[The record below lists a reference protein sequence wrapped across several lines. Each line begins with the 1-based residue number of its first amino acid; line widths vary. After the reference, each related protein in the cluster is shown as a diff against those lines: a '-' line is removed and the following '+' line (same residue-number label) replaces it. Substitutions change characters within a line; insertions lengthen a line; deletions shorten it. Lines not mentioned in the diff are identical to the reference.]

1 MAHALT
7 RLREGQERFRTWRR
21 GRPFWGGLLLAV
33 AGIEILVAPAA
44 QSLVLPIDLI
54 IHSGIAGV
62 SGTLIGLLL
71 IGLGVLSWLQPV
83 QNVFFGVVGLL
94 LALVTFVTSNFG
106 GFVIGMLLGVIGGS
120 LVFAWGP
127 TARTEPRRS
136 RRKLGG
142 EHREERVEDPDP
154 RSGPLATV
162 ALPLALVVTL
172 AAAPAPAPAPNVEW
186 PWDWLFP
193 DDEEEQSEEDPSEE
207 PGDGTEESDPAEGP
221 GTEPEEESE
230 EDDGNDGDDEDTDE
244 EDQDTEEGDAEACE
258 FRVGEDGVGEDED
271 ELLEAVMACQAA
283 EEEGSLPKI
292 PVDEGHGCFHGSSR
306 TSGLTADSLTM
317 TGARYDGV
325 VECPTDEG
333 TQRYIRLSMSTADL
347 DNGELWFEDA
357 GTRMSLDLPTLSMD
371 GEVTMH
377 VTRMHVRL
385 LGIPITFTP
394 DFPPPLLLPFMV
406 VTDVDVDSPMAQTDL
421 MVIPDLNSRH
431 NENAA

>member
-7 RLREGQERFRTWRR
+7 LLRGGRERFRAWRR
-21 GRPFWGGLLLAV
+21 SRPFWGGLLLAV

-54 IHSGIAGV
+54 IHAGIAGV

-71 IGLGVLSWLQPV
+71 IGLGVLSWLQPA
-83 QNVFFGVVGLL
+83 QNAFFGIVGLL

-106 GFVIGMLLGVIGGS
+106 GFVIGMLLGIVGGA

-127 TARTEPRRS
+127 TARTESRRS
-136 RRKLGG
+136 RRASES
-142 EHREERVEDPDP
+142 EHREERVDDPEP
-154 RSGPLATV
+154 RSEPLATV

-172 AAAPAPAPAPNVEW
+172 AAAPVPNLGW

-207 PGDGTEESDPAEGP
+207 PTDGAEESDP
-221 GTEPEEESE
+221 PEEPDPDPEPGDGEDESDE
-230 EDDGNDGDDEDTDE
+230 EDDEDSDE
-244 EDQDTEEGDAEACE
+244 EDEPDEEGAAEDCE
-258 FRVGEDGVGEDED
+258 FRVGESGVVEDED
-271 ELLEAVMACQAA
+271 EFLEAVLACQAA
-283 EEEGSLPKI
+283 EEEGSLPEVL
-292 PVDEGHGCFHGSSR
+292 VDENYDCFRGSTS
-306 TSGLTADSLTM
+306 TSGLSADSLTM

-325 VECPTDEG
+325 VECPTDG
-333 TQRYIRLSMSTADL
+333 GVQRYIRLSMNTADMN
-347 DNGELWFEDA
+347 NGELWFEDA
-357 GTRMSLDLPTLSMD
+357 GARMSLDLPRLSMD

-394 DFPPPLLLPFMV
+394 DFPPPLLLPIMI
-406 VTDVDVDSPMAQTDL
+406 VTDVDVDSPMAETDL
-421 MVIPDLNSRH
+421 MTIPDLNARH

>member
-7 RLREGQERFRTWRR
+7 RLREGQERFRAWRR

-71 IGLGVLSWLQPV
+71 IGLGVLSWLQPA
-83 QNVFFGVVGLL
+83 QNVFFGIVGLL

-106 GFVIGMLLGVIGGS
+106 GFVIGMLLGIIGGS

-127 TARTEPRRS
+127 TARAEPRRS

-142 EHREERVEDPDP
+142 KHREERVEDPDP
-154 RSGPLATV
+154 RSEPLATV

-172 AAAPAPAPAPNVEW
+172 AAAPAPNVEW

-207 PGDGTEESDPAEGP
+207 PGDDTEETDPAEDP
-221 GTEPEEESE
+221 DAEPEDGEDEEGD
-230 EDDGNDGDDEDTDE
+230 EDGEDGEDTDE
-244 EDQDTEEGDAEACE
+244 EDQDTDEGDAEACE
-258 FRVGEDGVGEDED
+258 FRVGEDGIGEDED
-271 ELLEAVMACQAA
+271 ELLEAVLACQAA
-283 EEEGSLPKI
+283 EEEGSLPEI
-292 PVDEGHGCFHGSSR
+292 PVDEDHGCFHGSSR

-333 TQRYIRLSMSTADL
+333 MQRYIRLSMSTADL

-394 DFPPPLLLPFMV
+394 DFPPPLLLPFMI
-406 VTDVDVDSPMAQTDL
+406 VTDVDVDSPMAETDL
-421 MVIPDLNSRH
+421 MVIPDLNARH

>member
-7 RLREGQERFRTWRR
+7 LLRGGRERFRVWRR
-21 GRPFWGGLLLAV
+21 TRPFWGGLLLAV

-44 QSLVLPIDLI
+44 QSLILPIDLI
-54 IHSGIAGV
+54 IHAGIAGV

-71 IGLGVLSWLQPV
+71 IGIGVLSWLQPA
-83 QNVFFGVVGLL
+83 QNAFFGIVGLL

-106 GFVIGMLLGVIGGS
+106 GFVIGMLIGIVGGA

-127 TARTEPRRS
+127 DRAGSRRS
-136 RRKLGG
+136 KRGSGG
-142 EHREERVEDPDP
+142 EHREERVEDPEP

-172 AAAPAPAPAPNVEW
+172 AAAPVPSLGW

-193 DDEEEQSEEDPSEE
+193 DDEEEQSEEEPSEE
-207 PGDGTEESDPAEGP
+207 PTEGAEESEPPEDPES
-221 GTEPEEESE
+221 EPEEDEPEDDEGSEENEEDEESE
-230 EDDGNDGDDEDTDE
+230 PEEDE
-244 EDQDTEEGDAEACE
+244 EGNAEDCE
-258 FRVGEDGVGEDED
+258 FRVGELGVAEEEN
-271 ELLEAVMACQAA
+271 ELLEAVMDCQAA
-283 EEEGSLPKI
+283 EEEGSLPEV
-292 PVDEGHGCFHGSSR
+292 PVDENYGCFRGSTR
-306 TSGLTADSLTM
+306 TSGLTADRLTM

-333 TQRYIRLSMSTADL
+333 VQRYIRLSMSTAL
-347 DNGELWFEDA
+347 MNNGELWFEDA
-357 GTRMSLDLPTLSMD
+357 GSRMSLDLPTLTMD

-394 DFPPPLLLPFMV
+394 DFPPPLLLPFMI
-406 VTDVDVDSPMAQTDL
+406 VTDVDVDSPMAETDL
-421 MVIPDLNSRH
+421 MTIPDLNARH
-431 NENAA
+431 NDNAG